1 MEAAHDWALH
11 GPFLDKTLM
20 RNYIAMNFS
29 GELMDFAPDV
39 RFCEVIL
46 NGAYQGVYVMMET
59 ISRGKGRVDIARPNL
74 TKNVTGYIV
83 EIDNATSLP
92 VSALNNFTKYVS
104 VLRKDSFFDLVYP
117 GEEQITP
124 AIKDYIEK
132 DLSKFEKALYSY
144 DYDTL
149 AYGFNNYVDI
159 EEFADYF
166 IIAEVFLQH
175 DTGNL
180 STYFYKDVEI
190 GNINDVVNPE
200 ES

>member
-1 MEAAHDWALH
+1 MA
-11 GPFLDKTLM
+11 
-20 RNYIAMNFS
+20 
-29 GELMDFAPDV
+29 
-39 RFCEVIL
+39 
-46 NGAYQGVYVMMET
+46 
-59 ISRGKGRVDIARPNL
+59 
-74 TKNVTGYIV
+74 
-83 EIDNATSLP
+83 
-92 VSALNNFTKYVS
+92 
-104 VLRKDSFFDLVYP
+104 KDSFFDLVYP

-180 STYFYKDVEI
+180 STYFYKDVN
-190 GNINDVVNPE
+190 GKNKRFLSAYKKYN
-200 ES
+200 

>member
-1 MEAAHDWALH
+1 MTFAL
-11 GPFLDKTLM
+11 K
-20 RNYIAMNFS
+20 
-29 GELMDFAPDV
+29 
-39 RFCEVIL
+39 
-46 NGAYQGVYVMMET
+46 
-59 ISRGKGRVDIARPNL
+59 
-74 TKNVTGYIV
+74 
-83 EIDNATSLP
+83 
-92 VSALNNFTKYVS
+92 VS
-104 VLRKDSFFDLVYP
+104 
-117 GEEQITP
+117 

-180 STYFYKDVEI
+180 STYFYKDVNGKI
-190 GNINDVVNPE
+190 KPCVWDFNNDLGNISTDNEDDFHIRQFVSVQLMTGLYNDKNYVCFGYMNDDEPTFSQLAQQAGYTTGMFGKWQLGRSRE
-200 ES
+200 MPTRLGWDEWCLFQL